1 MGLLT
6 VKDVASELNVTEQS
20 VRRWIK
26 QGKLQRIKLSK
37 SIRIAPE
44 ELQRFIKE
52 GQIPY

>member
-6 VKDVASELNVTEQS
+6 VKDVASELNVKEQS

-37 SIRIAPE
+37 SVRIAPE
-44 ELQRFIKE
+44 ELQHFIKE
-52 GQIPY
+52 GQNSY

>member
-6 VKDVASELNVTEQS
+6 VKEAAEELNVTEQS

-37 SIRIAPE
+37 SVRIAPK

-52 GQIPY
+52 G